1 MATTPERGTPPSAV
15 ARAHRILALIF
26 LAGAVVQFVLAG
38 YSAFGGSNWEPH
50 QIWGSVL
57 TAISLI
63 VLLLAVAG
71 RRGAL
76 QPSAVLF
83 GLMILQNLLGGFGT
97 DVPIL
102 GALHPLVGLAVL
114 GAAMAT
120 SAGQRIRFGPPQHA
134 T

>member
-1 MATTPERGTPPSAV
+1 
-15 ARAHRILALIF
+15 
-26 LAGAVVQFVLAG
+26 
-38 YSAFGGSNWEPH
+38 
-50 QIWGSVL
+50 
-57 TAISLI
+57 
-63 VLLLAVAG
+63 
-71 RRGAL
+71 
-76 QPSAVLF
+76 VLF

-114 GAAMAT
+114 GAAMAA